1 MTTRI
6 ADERTIKQRS
16 GKQRL
21 GKQRSGKQ
29 LLWRCRR
36 GTKELDLILS
46 EFVADYYHELSRNEK
61 NEFNQLLEVEDTVL
75 TEWLCYKVTP
85 ASQIYGQGM
94 VEIVSRILSTYRH

>member
-1 MTTRI
+1 MMHMAARM
-6 ADERTIKQRS
+6 ADERKI
-16 GKQRL
+16 
-21 GKQRSGKQ
+21 KQ

-46 EFVADYYHELSRNEK
+46 AFVADYYHELSKNEE

-94 VEIVSRILSTYRH
+94 VKIVSRILSTYRR